1 MATLRLLLDMTGF
14 RFDEIGVAGAQDE
27 VMLSTEMKANN
38 AAKRASSASRQ
49 DERQDEQLE
58 AELEKVE
65 RITRLFK
72 ALADETRVR
81 IVAALARGEL
91 CVCHIEDALCCP
103 QSTIS
108 RHLAVLRSAGIVQT
122 RREGAWVY
130 YSLKEQP
137 PETAAHLRGVA
148 EMFAQPVAQTRRKCQ

>member
-1 MATLRLLLDMTGF
+1 
-14 RFDEIGVAGAQDE
+14 
-27 VMLSTEMKANN
+27 MKANN
-38 AAKRASSASRQ
+38 AAQRASSATQQ
-49 DERQDEQLE
+49 DDELK
-58 AELEKVE
+58 KVE

-81 IVAALARGEL
+81 IVAALSRGEL
-91 CVCHIEDALCCP
+91 CVCHIEDVLACP
-103 QSTIS
+103 QSTVS

-148 EMFAQPVAQTRRKCQ
+148 EQFAPPAAPSRRKCQ